1 MPVYNSCLTTATF
14 SAQGHSADQFRL
26 YEAMESNTI
35 PVLEN
40 KGGYLADKLPPEY
53 LESPML
59 FVDEWAD
66 APRAMAALA
75 ADPSALDER
84 QRRLKAW

>member
-1 MPVYNSCLTTATF
+1 
-14 SAQGHSADQFRL
+14 
-26 YEAMESNTI
+26 MESNTI

-40 KGGYLADKLPPEY
+40 KGGYLAEKLPPEY

-84 QRRLKAW
+84 QRQLKAWWEGRHPDCDTEYSPRYPSD